1 MDVTWCFS
9 GVVFGDCE
17 ESLVNPFQ
25 FGNKFHIMTNENL
38 LFELTQPKHFK
49 KHHLMTLSLDRGLS
63 LIEHLCGQPEGMS
76 LTALADELDIP
87 RSACHRLLSE
97 LQRRGYVRQVRNQGE
112 YLLTVKIASIGL
124 ELLSSK
130 GIVDIAEP
138 VLERLAKASG
148 ELVRL
153 SIVDDD
159 RLVWVAKWQGTRAGL
174 RYDPDMGMEA
184 RLSCTASGHA
194 WLLTLS
200 DERALELVSRQGFG
214 QPKDYGPKAPTT
226 VLSLLALLNAARQRG
241 YAMIDEVFAP
251 GMTAMAAPVVRG
263 QETVGVVSIAGP
275 RQRLTTARMQQL
287 ASELL
292 AAAAEIGPISRI
304 STLSGKP
311 QLGRS

>member
-1 MDVTWCFS
+1 M
-9 GVVFGDCE
+9 
-17 ESLVNPFQ
+17 FQ
-25 FGNKFHIMTNENL
+25 IGNLFLIMKNRQQCRT
-38 LFELTQPKHFK
+38 PPP
-49 KHHLMTLSLDRGLS
+49 MTLALDRGLS
-63 LIEHLCGQPEGMS
+63 LIEQLSGQPEGMS
-76 LTALADELDIP
+76 LTALADGLDIP
-87 RSACHRLLSE
+87 RSACHRLLVE
-97 LQRRGYVRQVRNQGE
+97 LQRRGYVRQARSQGH
-112 YLLTVKIASIGL
+112 YLLTAKIASIGL

-138 VLERLAKASG
+138 ILERLARLSG

-159 RLVWVAKWQGTRAGL
+159 HLVWVAKSQGTRLGL
-174 RYDPDMGMEA
+174 RYDPDMGMDA

-226 VLSLLALLNAARQRG
+226 VLALLEMLHTARAQG
-241 YAMIDEVFAP
+241 YAAIDEVFAP

-263 QETVGVVSIAGP
+263 RETVGVVSIAGP
-275 RQRLTTARMQQL
+275 RQRLTPNRMHEL
-287 ASELL
+287 APAML
-292 AAAAEIGPISRI
+292 AATAELGPISRV
-304 STLSGKP
+304 STLYGKP